1 MVLKRHW
8 SSVTFPEPFRIS
20 SDSSTDAHLAA
31 LLHFFWNARQCSQ
44 SLLTNVHTFPLGAG
58 YSQRVPHW
66 RCQPEGQQP
75 HEEIIKVL
83 RPFFLLQLH
92 PLIYVSVWFPSSH
105 MQWCHFV
112 IGRWCLNDA
121 CCDCVITQCICSFS
135 GNPCSHCAP
144 ALGALMRPWG
154 NLGSCS
160 SSSSSRES
168 TVNKI
173 LTPNKC
179 GFRRL
184 NLRNHNKEKKQN
196 KHYCLFCNGS

>member
-1 MVLKRHW
+1 MLDNAVRG
-8 SSVTFPEPFRIS
+8 SS
-20 SDSSTDAHLAA
+20 
-31 LLHFFWNARQCSQ
+31 
-44 SLLTNVHTFPLGAG
+44 LTCTFPLGAG

-121 CCDCVITQCICSFS
+121 SCACVVTQCICSFS

-184 NLRNHNKEKKQN
+184 NLRNHKEKKKQN
-196 KHYCLFCNGS
+196 TIVYFVMALKSKVSHFPQTAGYQTMCEQ